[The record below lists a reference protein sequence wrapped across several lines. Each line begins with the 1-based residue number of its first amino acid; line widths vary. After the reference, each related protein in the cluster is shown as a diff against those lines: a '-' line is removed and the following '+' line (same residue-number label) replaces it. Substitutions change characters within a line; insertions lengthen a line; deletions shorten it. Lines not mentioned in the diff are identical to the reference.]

1 MQSPGGNGVFRQV
14 GDEAIYS
21 GRVFRVATRTLQAPD
36 GSRFT
41 RDVVL
46 HLGAVAAVPLV
57 ERAGGPAVVMVR
69 QYRAALDTTV
79 LEIPAGKRDVPDE
92 PPDETVTR
100 ELAEEIGMNVGSLT
114 KLGELLTSPG
124 FSDERCIV
132 FLARDLT
139 PCPPDRH
146 GFEEQAME
154 VVEIPFAD
162 AWDQVTTG
170 EILDAKTV
178 VGLALAREVLDPIR

>member
-1 MQSPGGNGVFRQV
+1 MGSSGDTGVFRRV
-14 GDEAIYS
+14 GDETIYS

-41 RDVVL
+41 RDIVL

-69 QYRAALDTTV
+69 QYRAALDGPV

-92 PPDETVTR
+92 APDKTVAR
-100 ELAEEIGMNVGSLT
+100 ELAEEIGMNVGSLL

-124 FSDERCIV
+124 FSDERCII

-139 PCPPDRH
+139 PCPPERH

-154 VVEIPFAD
+154 VVEIPFAE
-162 AWDQVTTG
+162 AWALVTAG
-170 EILDAKTV
+170 KILDAKTV
-178 VGLALAREVLDPIR
+178 VGLALAREALDPIR